1 MSTICHMDTQFDI
14 VNRILEQRKIAKTE
28 ELSNSGVHRETIRR
42 MVAAGDLIK
51 LARGLY
57 SLPSYQPTEN
67 YSLIEAQKIVEH
79 GVVCLISALSFYGIG
94 TQNPS
99 EVWMAI
105 PRKTRPPKIYNSP
118 IKIVKFSG
126 DGYLRGI
133 EKHSIEN
140 NEISIYNIPKTIVDC
155 FKYRN
160 KLGIDVAIEAL
171 KDAMLKKR
179 TTVDEL
185 LKYAEICRVRQI
197 ITPYMESLV

>member
-1 MSTICHMDTQFDI
+1 MAIQRDI
-14 VNRILEQRKIAKTE
+14 VYSLLEQRKIVRTE
-28 ELSNSGVHRETIRR
+28 ELSRAGVHRETIRR
-42 MVAAGDLIK
+42 MVETGDIIK

-57 SLPSYQPTEN
+57 SFPDYQPMEN
-67 YSLIEAQKIVEH
+67 YSLIQAQKLVDN
-79 GVVCLISALSFYGIG
+79 GVVCLLSALSYHEIG

-105 PRKTRPPKIYNSP
+105 PRKTRPPKIEDSP

-126 DGYLRGI
+126 VGYRKGI
-133 EKHSIEN
+133 EKHTIEN
-140 NEISIYNIPKTIVDC
+140 NEIKIYNIPKTIADC

-171 KDAMLKKR
+171 KDVMLNKR
-179 TTVDEL
+179 STVDEL

-197 ITPYMESLV
+197 MTPYMESLV